1 MIGAEPIEEMSS
13 LRSVELKV
21 PRSAQALDAVTPGLF
36 FSRNEAFL
44 PSLPARKLTDEF
56 ASMLALI
63 ADAKA
68 ANLVS
73 PTCSLQR
80 LTLRKRGA
88 ELVVANKRLC

>member
-1 MIGAEPIEEMSS
+1 
-13 LRSVELKV
+13 V
-21 PRSAQALDAVTPGLF
+21 
-36 FSRNEAFL
+36 
-44 PSLPARKLTDEF
+44 TDEF
-56 ASMLALI
+56 ASMLTLLALI